1 MGIADKYPRP
11 ARKNINR
18 FVLSSGHAS
27 AMLYATLHV
36 CGFDVTENDL
46 AAFRQNGSRT
56 PGHPEVGV
64 TPGVDCSTGPLG
76 QGVAKAVGMALSER
90 ILGARFNRDGCTLV
104 DHYTYA
110 FCGDGCMM
118 EGMENE
124 AASLAGLWKL
134 GKLILIYDSNGITIE
149 GGTDISPA
157 ENVADKA
164 AETLR
169 RCRA

>member
-1 MGIADKYPRP
+1 
-11 ARKNINR
+11 
-18 FVLSSGHAS
+18 
-27 AMLYATLHV
+27 
-36 CGFDVTENDL
+36 
-46 AAFRQNGSRT
+46 
-56 PGHPEVGV
+56 
-64 TPGVDCSTGPLG
+64 
-76 QGVAKAVGMALSER
+76 MALSER